1 VRLPK
6 VLRIARWEVTKN
18 AGGID
23 RQALAVAVAAIALLG
38 LIAPLAAGGGPGLD
52 DGLYHVGVDEDSQ
65 YYDVA
70 RADDTFVV
78 RPADPEALGDSV
90 DLLIQGDD
98 ITAANTQKGEAA
110 RQELRSSV
118 QSYNNRKLRQEV
130 NATAA
135 FPVSV
140 LLEYREQSGVD
151 SGLVDQPDGADG
163 DGGAGDGTGDGDG
176 GTGDDGDGGTG
187 NGDGGTGDGDGG
199 TDGDGGDGAV
209 GGTDG
214 GTGGDGDD
222 TGGGTDSGDGSDGD
236 GGDDT
241 GNGSGDGTG
250 DGSGTVDPGDSTD
263 LGGITGPLSGEGVSG
278 SPADISPPFPF
289 QSLVLAFVF
298 VIPMNFLIQAY
309 GSTILSERINRRGEL
324 LLVSPV
330 SRYDI
335 IAGKTLPYFAGAM
348 AVEAAIAV
356 SVFSL
361 LQGKLG
367 GVVSVIAVAPLV
379 LLFLGATFL
388 GAMFARSFKELT
400 FVTVTIT
407 VSLTS
412 YAFVPAIFT
421 DVDEIALISPLTLVV
436 RELQGEAIPL
446 GSIVFSTTPP
456 LLVALVCFGLGAG
469 LYREEDM
476 FAQRSVPG
484 RVIDALAGP
493 ITRRWHVGVMTAVL
507 VPFVF
512 VAQLLA
518 IAALFALGE
527 IAIVLLFVVVA
538 ITEELAKSLHV
549 YAAYEHRRFER
560 SVRGA
565 LVLGFASGLGFFLA
579 EKIALLAQL
588 VGLEQLAAGEAGLAG
603 GVAPES
609 GPILLL
615 FLLAPLALHAVTA
628 SISAVGASRG
638 KGQYLIAVAIAMGV
652 HLAYNLGVVLTY
664 VQ

>member
-1 VRLPK
+1 MRLPK

-38 LIAPLAAGGGPGLD
+38 LIGPLAASGGGPSLD
-52 DGLYHVGVDEDSQ
+52 DGLYHVGVDDDSQ
-65 YYDVA
+65 YYDVV
-70 RADDTFVV
+70 RDDDTFVV
-78 RPADPEALGDSV
+78 RRADRAALGDSV
-90 DLLIQGDD
+90 DLLIEGDD
-98 ITAANTQKGEAA
+98 ITAADTQKGEAA
-110 RQELRSSV
+110 RQALRSSV

-151 SGLVDQPDGADG
+151 SGLVDQPDGADSNAS
-163 DGGAGDGTGDGDG
+163 AGDGTGDGDG
-176 GTGDDGDGGTG
+176 GTGDDGDGGS
-187 NGDGGTGDGDGG
+187 
-199 TDGDGGDGAV
+199 
-209 GGTDG
+209 
-214 GTGGDGDD
+214 DGDD
-222 TGGGTDSGDGSDGD
+222 TGGGTDGGDGSDGD

-250 DGSGTVDPGDSTD
+250 DGSGTVDPGDSPD
-263 LGGITGPLSGEGVSG
+263 LGGITGPLSGEGISG

-348 AVEAAIAV
+348 VVETAIAAGVFYLLQGQVGGLV
-356 SVFSL
+356 SVF
-361 LQGKLG
+361 
-367 GVVSVIAVAPLV
+367 AVAPLV

-436 RELQGEAIPL
+436 RELQGEAISL

-476 FAQRSVPG
+476 FAQRSIPG

-512 VAQLLA
+512 VVQLLA

-527 IAIVLLFVVVA
+527 LAIVLLFVVVA

-560 SVRGA
+560 SVGGA

-588 VGLEQLAAGEAGLAG
+588 VGLEQLAAGEAGLSG

-638 KGQYLIAVAIAMGV
+638 KGQYLIAVVVAMGV

>member
-1 VRLPK
+1 MWLRN

-23 RQALAVAVAAIALLG
+23 RRTLAVAVAAIALLG
-38 LIAPLAAGGGPGLD
+38 LIAPLAASGGGPSLD
-52 DGLYHVGVDEDSQ
+52 DGLYHVGVDDDSQ
-65 YYDVA
+65 YYDVV

-78 RPADPEALGDSV
+78 RPDDPEALGDSV
-90 DLLIQGDD
+90 DLLIEGDD

-151 SGLVDQPDGADG
+151 SGLVDQPDGADSNAS
-163 DGGAGDGTGDGDG
+163 AGDGTGDGNG
-176 GTGDDGDGGTG
+176 GTGGDGG
-187 NGDGGTGDGDGG
+187 
-199 TDGDGGDGAV
+199 DGDGGDGAV

-214 GTGGDGDD
+214 GTGGDGDG
-222 TGGGTDSGDGSDGD
+222 TGGGTDGGDGSDGD
-236 GGDDT
+236 G
-241 GNGSGDGTG
+241 GDGTG

-263 LGGITGPLSGEGVSG
+263 LGGITGPLSGEGISG

-348 AVEAAIAV
+348 VVETAIAAGVFYLLQGQVGGLV
-356 SVFSL
+356 SVF
-361 LQGKLG
+361 
-367 GVVSVIAVAPLV
+367 AVAPLV

-436 RELQGEAIPL
+436 RELQGEAISL

-476 FAQRSVPG
+476 FAQRSIPG

-512 VAQLLA
+512 VVQLLA

-527 IAIVLLFVVVA
+527 LAIVLLFVVVA

-588 VGLEQLAAGEAGLAG
+588 VGLEQLAAGEAGLSG

-638 KGQYLIAVAIAMGV
+638 KGQYLIAVVVAMGV

>member
-1 VRLPK
+1 MRLPK

-52 DGLYHVGVDEDSQ
+52 DGLYHVGVDDNSQ
-65 YYDVA
+65 YYDVV

-78 RPADPEALGDSV
+78 RPDDPEALGDSV
-90 DLLIQGDD
+90 DLLIEGDD

-163 DGGAGDGTGDGDG
+163 DDGPGDGTGGDGDGTGDDGTGDGDGTGDDGTGGAGDGTGGDGD
-176 GTGDDGDGGTG
+176 GTGDDGT
-187 NGDGGTGDGDGG
+187 
-199 TDGDGGDGAV
+199 
-209 GGTDG
+209 
-214 GTGGDGDD
+214 
-222 TGGGTDSGDGSDGD
+222 
-236 GGDDT
+236 
-241 GNGSGDGTG
+241 SGDGTG
-250 DGSGTVDPGDSTD
+250 DDGTGGDGTGDDGTGDGGAVDPGGGGD
-263 LGGITGPLSGEGVSG
+263 LGGIAGPLSGDSLSG
-278 SPADISPPFPF
+278 SPANINPPFPF

-298 VIPMNFLIQAY
+298 VIPMNFLIQIY
-309 GSTILSERINRRGEL
+309 GSTVLSERINRRGEL

-436 RELQGEAIPL
+436 RELQGEAISL

-493 ITRRWHVGVMTAVL
+493 ITRRWHVGVMTAAL

-518 IAALFALGE
+518 ISVLFALGE

-609 GPILLL
+609 GPVLLL

-628 SISAVGASRG
+628 SISAVDASRG
-638 KGQYLIAVAIAMGV
+638 KGQYLIAVVVAMGV

>member
-1 VRLPK
+1 MRLRN

-23 RQALAVAVAAIALLG
+23 RRTLAVAVAAIALLG
-38 LIAPLAAGGGPGLD
+38 LIGPLAASGGGPSLD
-52 DGLYHVGVDEDSQ
+52 DGLYHVGVDDDSQ
-65 YYDVA
+65 YYDVV
-70 RADDTFVV
+70 RDDDTFVV
-78 RPADPEALGDSV
+78 RPDDPEALGDSV
-90 DLLIQGDD
+90 DLLIEGDD

-151 SGLVDQPDGADG
+151 SGLVDQPDGADSNASA
-163 DGGAGDGTGDGDG
+163 GGGTGDGDG
-176 GTGDDGDGGTG
+176 GTDGDGDGGD
-187 NGDGGTGDGDGG
+187 GDGGTGDGDGG
-199 TDGDGGDGAV
+199 TDGSDGGDGS
-209 GGTDG
+209 
-214 GTGGDGDD
+214 DGDD
-222 TGGGTDSGDGSDGD
+222 TGGGTDGGDGSDGD
-236 GGDDT
+236 G
-241 GNGSGDGTG
+241 GDGTG

-348 AVEAAIAV
+348 VVETAIAAGVFYLLQGQVGGLV
-356 SVFSL
+356 SVF
-361 LQGKLG
+361 
-367 GVVSVIAVAPLV
+367 AVAPLV

-436 RELQGEAIPL
+436 RELQGEAISL

-527 IAIVLLFVVVA
+527 IALVLLFVVVA

-588 VGLEQLAAGEAGLAG
+588 VGLEQLAAGEAGLSG

-638 KGQYLIAVAIAMGV
+638 KGQYLIAVVVAMGV

>member
-1 VRLPK
+1 VQLRKL
-6 VLRIARWEVTKN
+6 LRIARWEVTKN

-23 RQALAVAVAAIALLG
+23 RRTLAVAVGAIALFG

-52 DGLYHVGVDEDSQ
+52 DGLYRVGVDEDSQ

-78 RPADPEALGDSV
+78 RPADREALGDSI
-90 DLLIQGDD
+90 DLLIEGDALTPAD
-98 ITAANTQKGEAA
+98 TQKGRAA
-110 RQELRSSV
+110 RQELRNSV
-118 QSYNNRKLRQEV
+118 QAYNNRQLRQEA

-140 LLEYREQSGVD
+140 LLEYREQTGVGT
-151 SGLVDQPDGADG
+151 GLVDDPGPANGDDGAGTGDG
-163 DGGAGDGTGDGDG
+163 TGGAGDGSGGDGDGGPGDGQTGDDGGAGDG
-176 GTGDDGDGGTG
+176 
-187 NGDGGTGDGDGG
+187 
-199 TDGDGGDGAV
+199 
-209 GGTDG
+209 
-214 GTGGDGDD
+214 
-222 TGGGTDSGDGSDGD
+222 DSGDG
-236 GGDDT
+236 
-241 GNGSGDGTG
+241 GNGGA
-250 DGSGTVDPGDSTD
+250 VDPGGGGD
-263 LGGITGPLSGEGVSG
+263 LGGIAGPLSEDGVSG
-278 SPADISPPFPF
+278 SPADINPPFPF

-298 VIPMNFLIQAY
+298 VIPMNFLIQVY

-348 AVEAAIAV
+348 AVETVIAV
-356 SVFSL
+356 SVFFL
-361 LQGKLG
+361 LQGQLG
-367 GVVSVIAVAPLV
+367 GAISVLAVAPLV

-436 RELQGEAIPL
+436 RELQGEAISL

-493 ITRRWHVGVMTAVL
+493 ITRRWHVGVMTAAL

-512 VAQLLA
+512 VTQLLA
-518 IAALFALGE
+518 IAVLFALGE
-527 IAIVLLFVVVA
+527 IAILLLFVVVA
-538 ITEELAKSLHV
+538 ITEEIAKSLHI

-560 SVRGA
+560 SLRGA

-588 VGLEQLAAGEAGLAG
+588 VGLEQLTAGEAGLAG

-628 SISAVGASRG
+628 TISAVGASRG
-638 KGQYLIAVAIAMGV
+638 KGQYLIALVVAMGV

>member
-1 VRLPK
+1 MRLRN

-23 RQALAVAVAAIALLG
+23 RRTLAVAVAAIALLG
-38 LIAPLAAGGGPGLD
+38 LIAPLAASGGGPSLD
-52 DGLYHVGVDEDSQ
+52 DGLYHVGVDDDSQ
-65 YYDVA
+65 YYDVV
-70 RADDTFVV
+70 RDDDTFVV
-78 RPADPEALGDSV
+78 RRADRAALGDSV
-90 DLLIQGDD
+90 DLLIEGDD

-110 RQELRSSV
+110 RQEFRSSV

-176 GTGDDGDGGTG
+176 GTGGDGDG
-187 NGDGGTGDGDGG
+187 GDGDGG
-199 TDGDGGDGAV
+199 TDGG
-209 GGTDG
+209 DG
-214 GTGGDGDD
+214 GTGGDGDG
-222 TGGGTDSGDGSDGD
+222 TGGGTDGGDGSDGD
-236 GGDDT
+236 GRDDT
-241 GNGSGDGTG
+241 GNGSGDDTG
-250 DGSGTVDPGDSTD
+250 DGSGTVDPGDSGD
-263 LGGITGPLSGEGVSG
+263 LGGITGPLSGEGISG

-348 AVEAAIAV
+348 VVETAIAAGVFYLLQGQVGGLV
-356 SVFSL
+356 SVF
-361 LQGKLG
+361 
-367 GVVSVIAVAPLV
+367 AVAPLV

-436 RELQGEAIPL
+436 RELQGEAISL

-512 VAQLLA
+512 VVQLLA

-527 IAIVLLFVVVA
+527 IAIVLLLVVVA
-538 ITEELAKSLHV
+538 ITEEFAKSLHV

-588 VGLEQLAAGEAGLAG
+588 VGLEQLAAGEAGLSG

>member
-1 VRLPK
+1 VQLRKL
-6 VLRIARWEVTKN
+6 LRIARWEVTKN

-23 RQALAVAVAAIALLG
+23 RRTLAVAVAAVALLG
-38 LIAPLAAGGGPGLD
+38 LVAPLVAGGGPGLD
-52 DGLYHVGVDEDSQ
+52 DGLYRVGVDEDSQ
-65 YYDVA
+65 YHDVV
-70 RADDTFVV
+70 RADDTFVL
-78 RPADPEALGDSV
+78 READRDALGDSV
-90 DLLIQGDD
+90 DLLIEGDT
-98 ITAANTQKGEAA
+98 ITPADSQKGQAA
-110 RQELRSSV
+110 RQALRGSV
-118 QSYNNRKLRQEV
+118 QSYNDRQLRREA
-130 NATAA
+130 NETAA

-140 LLEYREQSGVD
+140 LLEYREQTGA
-151 SGLVDQPDGADG
+151 GGGPVDQPGD
-163 DGGAGDGTGDGDG
+163 DGGSGTGDGDG
-176 GTGDDGDGGTG
+176 DGDGTDG
-187 NGDGGTGDGDGG
+187 NGSVGGADGADSGGDTDDGTAGDADGGTGDP
-199 TDGDGGDGAV
+199 
-209 GGTDG
+209 G
-214 GTGGDGDD
+214 GTGGL
-222 TGGGTDSGDGSDGD
+222 SG
-236 GGDDT
+236 
-241 GNGSGDGTG
+241 
-250 DGSGTVDPGDSTD
+250 
-263 LGGITGPLSGEGVSG
+263 IAGPLSGDGASG
-278 SPADISPPFPF
+278 SPSDISPPFPF

-298 VIPMNFLIQAY
+298 VLPMNFLIQAY
-309 GSTILSERINRRGEL
+309 GSTILSERTNRRGEL

-348 AVEAAIAV
+348 LAETAIAAGIFYLIQGQVGGLV
-356 SVFSL
+356 SV
-361 LQGKLG
+361 
-367 GVVSVIAVAPLV
+367 VAVAPLV

-436 RELQGEAIPL
+436 RDLQGEAISL
-446 GSIVFSTTPP
+446 GSVVFSTTPP

-493 ITRRWHVGVMTAVL
+493 VTRRWHVGVMTAAL

-512 VAQLLA
+512 VVQLLA
-518 IAALFALGE
+518 IAVLFALGE
-527 IAIVLLFVVVA
+527 VAILLLFVVVA
-538 ITEELAKSLHV
+538 ITEEIAKSMHI
-549 YAAYEHRRFER
+549 YAAYTHRRFER

-565 LVLGFASGLGFFLA
+565 LVLGLASGIGFFLA

-603 GVAPES
+603 GVTM

-615 FLLAPLALHAVTA
+615 FLLAPLALHTVTA
-628 SISAVGASRG
+628 GISAVGASRG
-638 KGQYLIAVAIAMGV
+638 KGQYLIALAVAMAV
-652 HLAYNLGVVLTY
+652 HLVYNLAVVLTY
-664 VQ
+664 V